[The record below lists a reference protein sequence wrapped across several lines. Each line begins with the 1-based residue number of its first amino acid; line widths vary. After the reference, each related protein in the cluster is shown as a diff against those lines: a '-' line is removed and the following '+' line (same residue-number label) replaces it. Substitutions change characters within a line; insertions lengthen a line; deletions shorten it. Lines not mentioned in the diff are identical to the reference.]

1 MKTREEQIAEMAV
14 IGCVR
19 NPKAH
24 IVEECMKCEFK
35 DCSCNSYRHAER
47 LYAVGYRKPSDTVRE
62 FAEKLKNRL
71 SQFVCSEAYCPYY
84 LECSY
89 NMEYCKIA
97 NQKINELA
105 AEYGAEVE
113 E

>member
-62 FAEKLKNRL
+62 FVEKLKKALFAKCTYILAVSDPN
-71 SQFVCSEAYCPYY
+71 
-84 LECSY
+84 
-89 NMEYCKIA
+89 EYDMKSRDVIA
-97 NQKINELA
+97 SIDELA
-105 AEYGAEVE
+105 KEYSAEVE